1 MIKKIAAIIAAAAC
15 AGVIVT
21 LVPGFAPEVAA
32 GTSQAVDQ
40 SAPSSVTVIR
50 PAEEA
55 VPSAED
61 IRNAVEQNIRNG
73 SRDRK
78 IVCAQSWPYYD
89 HSCLRDSRKADGNAR
104 TVRVIAADRSAAI
117 QPRR

>member
-1 MIKKIAAIIAAAAC
+1 MIKKITAIIAAAAC

-32 GTSQAVDQ
+32 GATQAIEP
-40 SAPSSVTVIR
+40 SAPRSVTVSR

-73 SRDRK
+73 SRTPK
-78 IVCAQSWPYYD
+78 IVCAQSWPYYE
-89 HSCLRDSRKADGNAR
+89 HSCLRDSRKAEGNTR
-104 TVRVIAADRSAAI
+104 TVRVIAAATHTHR
-117 QPRR
+117 